1 MINEKRTDDPF
12 FNGFI
17 VIFFVYCIII
27 LVVMLCFLIEVWIDC
42 VDFLMD
48 AIGLIGLICAVYLAL
63 LVYAF
68 ILFQPQKIS
77 AGVS

>member
-1 MINEKRTDDPF
+1 MI
-12 FNGFI
+12 
-17 VIFFVYCIII
+17 
-27 LVVMLCFLIEVWIDC
+27 CFLIEVWIDC

-48 AIGLIGLICAVYLAL
+48 AIGLIGLICVVYLAL

-77 AGVS
+77 ASVS